1 MTLIEV
7 VASLALL
14 ASLLVGLLLAK
25 ARYTRQSALADRRI
39 EAVRAVDRLLAAWWA
54 EPARFPRRGTGPIDG
69 AADLSWRTSLVAN
82 PTLNELGAQVVRL
95 EVIDDRP
102 GAPPPEGVL
111 ATVEVVLRDP
121 RVEPA
126 APIGRGG

>member
-1 MTLIEV
+1 MTLVEV

-25 ARYTRQSALADRRI
+25 ARYTRQAALAERRI
-39 EAVRAVDRLLAAWWA
+39 EAARAADRLLAAWWA
-54 EPARFPRRGTGPIDG
+54 DPPRFPRRGAGQIDG

-82 PTLNELGAQVVRL
+82 PTLGELGAQVVRL
-95 EVIDDRP
+95 EVLDDRP
-102 GAPPPEGVL
+102 TAPPPEGVL

-121 RVEPA
+121 RGEPA
-126 APIGRGG
+126 APRAEGG